1 MELTAMTVGQY
12 IELLASDAPAP
23 GGGSASAL
31 CGAQGAGLVA
41 MVAGLTVGRAKYA
54 DFEQDCRKAADE
66 AGRLQKELLAAID
79 CDTEAFNGVAAAMK
93 LPRETDAQKAERK
106 NAIAEATL
114 IATQVPLQTMRLA
127 RAALDVCQ
135 SIVGRSNPN
144 AASDLG
150 VAALNVLACVRGA
163 QLNVLIN
170 LGGVRDEQMRECFR
184 AESETI
190 EAEAARLADD
200 IVRSVRDS
208 L

>member
-79 CDTEAFNGVAAAMK
+79 RDTEAFNGVAAAMK

-150 VAALNVLACVRGA
+150 VAALNFLACVRGA
-163 QLNVLIN
+163 WLNVLIN
-170 LGGVRDEQMRECFR
+170 LSGVRDENERERFR
-184 AESETI
+184 AEGERI
-190 EAEAARLADD
+190 ESSAARLADE
-200 IVRSVRDS
+200 IYQSVKNS